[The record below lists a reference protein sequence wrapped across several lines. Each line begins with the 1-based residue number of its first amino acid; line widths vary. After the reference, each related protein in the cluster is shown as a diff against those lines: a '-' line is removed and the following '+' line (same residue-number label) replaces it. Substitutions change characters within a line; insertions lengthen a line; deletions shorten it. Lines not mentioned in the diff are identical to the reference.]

1 MFIYGKGEFGK
12 WGSGGNFPITLNP
25 YCCVEPRTING
36 EQLDF
41 DSIIKLVNDRLNL
54 KTRKN

>member
-1 MFIYGKGEFGK
+1 MFIYGKGEVGN

-25 YCCVEPRTING
+25 YCCVEPRTISG

>member
-1 MFIYGKGEFGK
+1 MFIYGKGEVGK
-12 WGSGGNFPITLNP
+12 WGSGGNLPITLNP